1 MTGLNFQIVPV
12 GYFFD
17 IPYQEFDVPS
27 SFGNFTENTVDY
39 SIGQFYIPLQLG
51 YTMTEN
57 QNWEPAVSFGVNV
70 NYLTSYYV
78 RHRYSATDNSGN
90 DRPTFQLVVTSPNNG
105 AGRLWLTYNAT
116 AKLARNLRSGNQVY
130 AGLSA
135 NISNL
140 IVHNG
145 SYEFYLK
152 SGTETGSY
160 TDKGSYIGLQIGY
173 SFLRKPKLNRDS
185 RTRK

>member
-1 MTGLNFQIVPV
+1 MS
-12 GYFFD
+12 YFFD

-27 SFGNFTENTVDY
+27 SFGNFTEKTVDY

-51 YTMTEN
+51 YTIMEN
-57 QNWEPAVSFGVNV
+57 QNWEPTVGLGVNV
-70 NYLTSYYV
+70 NYLPSFYV
-78 RHRYSATDNSGN
+78 RHRYSAMDNSGN
-90 DRPTFQLVVTSPNNG
+90 DRPTLRLVVTSPNNG
-105 AGRLWLTYNAT
+105 PARLWLTYKAT

-145 SYEFYLK
+145 SYEFYLQ
-152 SGTETGSY
+152 SGTETGSCI
-160 TDKGSYIGLQIGY
+160 DKGSYIGLQLGY
-173 SFLRKPKLNRDS
+173 SFLRKPKLNRDM